1 MLLFNVVNFSVKSS
15 FLFLLEFLIVLDSIK
30 ASNDVIQNLKAKV
43 LLADNS
49 EEYSVSLFSHQAS
62 CLYLVENLGIELQV
76 LELERNLNVWT

>member
-62 CLYLVENLGIELQV
+62 CLYLVENLGI
-76 LELERNLNVWT
+76 